1 MRTSPSRGL
10 RTGVISGCLLLLG
23 SGAVASV
30 GSDKA
35 EPGTSELEFSIS
47 VDLGFCNWLLSAA
60 REDCEEDRDCD
71 QADAP
76 CPQPCL
82 QEQSTPTLGQAAAC
96 LAEVRN
102 ALELA
107 SPRSQGYAHSR
118 PDPPS
123 AFCDPGVRACLG
135 ARCDD
140 PRTKFSDVDVHEC
153 QRKVFRDRRNYLTS
167 TLAGEAREREKTIAG
182 LKADLEGETDPSGAN
197 EASISAKRAK
207 MDEAQ
212 VARNFIGRTIALPD
226 CDSLFVDHRCY
237 DAWFANFSA
246 GGEYNS
252 VNEILGEKLLP
263 RTGVLIYRNYSSYER
278 WRRLHFFGEFRLAGA
293 GESSSINDVPGLG
306 DEESAI
312 VAAAEAG
319 DDPAEP
325 EPEPEPEI
333 EKALDAR
340 GAIFWPLVKIGA
352 KVRQE
357 RKLQEL
363 IGPIVELGV
372 RKVDKADEVDKRYY
386 TGLRMSF
393 NPEWYLDVLYG
404 KTESVRGRR
413 IEVRGQM
420 PVIPV
425 KTGNH
430 VYIGAVANFS
440 ASNEDAGETPQKDTV
455 QVYLTWNVDFKS
467 IFGK

>member
-1 MRTSPSRGL
+1 MISFSRFL
-10 RTGVISGCLLLLG
+10 AAGVTC
-23 SGAVASV
+23 GALVLAF
-30 GSDKA
+30 A
-35 EPGTSELEFSIS
+35 
-47 VDLGFCNWLLSAA
+47 SAA
-60 REDCEEDRDCD
+60 A
-71 QADAP
+71 ADEGVEPAVVALDEIEFTVTAELSF
-76 CPQPCL
+76 CG
-82 QEQSTPTLGQAAAC
+82 EGSSPTLKRAAEC
-96 LAEVRN
+96 LDEIRGE
-102 ALELA
+102 LELA
-107 SPRSQGYAHSR
+107 SPESQGYAHFKSISEEAR
-118 PDPPS
+118 KDE
-123 AFCDPGVRACLG
+123 AVRACVADRAGG
-135 ARCDD
+135 AGSQE
-140 PRTKFSDVDVHEC
+140 SDAKIRDCVRRVLE
-153 QRKVFRDRRNYLTS
+153 DRRTYLTS
-167 TLAGEAREREKTIAG
+167 AFAAEARDAEKEIAR
-182 LKADLEGETDPSGAN
+182 LKAEIESEEDPQGQNLLAIQ
-197 EASISAKRAK
+197 EKRARV
-207 MDEAQ
+207 DTLQ
-212 VARNFIGRTIALPD
+212 LARNFIGRTIALAD

>member
-1 MRTSPSRGL
+1 MIKFSRFLAAVVTCGAL
-10 RTGVISGCLLLLG
+10 FLLFASMAAADDVVEPVLVALDEAEFTVTAELSFCGEG
-23 SGAVASV
+23 SS
-30 GSDKA
+30 
-35 EPGTSELEFSIS
+35 
-47 VDLGFCNWLLSAA
+47 
-60 REDCEEDRDCD
+60 
-71 QADAP
+71 
-76 CPQPCL
+76 
-82 QEQSTPTLGQAAAC
+82 PTLKTAAAC
-96 LAEVRN
+96 LDRIRGE
-102 ALELA
+102 LELA
-107 SPRSQGYAHSR
+107 SPESQGYAHFKSI
-118 PDPPS
+118 S
-123 AFCDPGVRACLG
+123 AEAGKDEAVRACVADRAGG
-135 ARCDD
+135 AGSQESEAKIRDCV
-140 PRTKFSDVDVHEC
+140 R
-153 QRKVFRDRRNYLTS
+153 RVFEDRRTYLTS
-167 TLAGEAREREKTIAG
+167 AFAAEAREAEKEIAR
-182 LKADLEGETDPSGAN
+182 LKAEIESEEDPQGQNLLAIQ
-197 EASISAKRAK
+197 EKRAK
-207 MDEAQ
+207 VDALQ
-212 VARNFIGRTIALPD
+212 VIRNFIGRTIALPP

-237 DAWFANFSA
+237 DSWFANFSA

-252 VNEILGEKLLP
+252 VSEILGEKLFP
-263 RTGVLIYRNYSSYER
+263 RTGVLIYRNYSSYKR

-293 GESSSINDVPGLG
+293 GESTAITDVPGLG
-306 DEESAI
+306 EEESAL

-319 DDPAEP
+319 GDPAEP
-325 EPEPEPEI
+325 EPEPEPEPEI
-333 EKALDAR
+333 ERALDAR

-372 RKVDKADEVDKRYY
+372 RKVDKANEVDKRYY
-386 TGLRMSF
+386 AGLRMSF

-430 VYIGAVANFS
+430 VYIGAVANFR